1 MPDDPRLIAYN
12 ARIQAA
18 IDMAQAIDT
27 LGLTQEWALRFND
40 GTVTAPHV
48 DDPDVAQ
55 VGIGDL
61 RDKGLEPELVFR
73 YVSVWVPDA

>member
-12 ARIQAA
+12 ARIQFA

-40 GTVTAPHV
+40 GTVGMAYT
-48 DDPDVAQ
+48 DPDVAQ
-55 VGIGDL
+55 VGISDL
-61 RDKGLEPELVFR
+61 RDEGLEPELVFR
-73 YVSVWVPDA
+73 YVSPWWSV